1 MSYGISA
8 FSETAFASLGGGIA
22 NANGQNINTNQGSI
36 TVDLNTP
43 VNVTGQPLTVAQ
55 GDVSIFAGVIV
66 IPTGIDLTT
75 NSNSNPESTLGT
87 PDLTV
92 SSVNNF
98 SAPSATEENK
108 IYIPQ
113 LM

>member
-75 NSNSNPESTLGT
+75 NSNSNVYSRILK
-87 PDLTV
+87 LH
-92 SSVNNF
+92 
-98 SAPSATEENK
+98 
-108 IYIPQ
+108 
-113 LM
+113 